1 MITVSLLKF
10 RRKMS
15 KKEINIGPQS
25 ISAAGGKVVS
35 AYWTLGQYDAIVTVE
50 WPDEKAAM
58 KGFSG
63 LAEFASSE
71 TLVAVPREEALKL
84 AGY

>member
-1 MITVSLLKF
+1 MTTVTLLKF
-10 RRKMS
+10 RRKMTS
-15 KKEINIGPQS
+15 TEINLGPQF
-25 ISAAGGKVVS
+25 IKEAGGKVLT
-35 AYWTLGQYDAIVTVE
+35 AYWTLGRLDAIVTVE

-58 KGFSG
+58 KGFSK
-63 LAEFASSE
+63 FADYASTE